1 MNIMGKDII
10 QKWVKNKWLIFEE
23 TPDIY
28 QIYQVHYED
37 KDAWKILS
45 IKAHRFDYRAFF

>member
-37 KDAWKILS
+37 KDA
-45 IKAHRFDYRAFF
+45 